1 MEIFRNMK
9 DNEMIGNV
17 YSKDWAMKHVLK
29 MNDEEIQMQKAEI
42 EQEKETEPEQSQGDD
57 QGGF

>member
-1 MEIFRNMK
+1 MK

-29 MNDEEIQMQKAEI
+29 MNDEEIQTQKAEI
-42 EQEKETEPEQSQGDD
+42 EQEKETEPEQGQGDD